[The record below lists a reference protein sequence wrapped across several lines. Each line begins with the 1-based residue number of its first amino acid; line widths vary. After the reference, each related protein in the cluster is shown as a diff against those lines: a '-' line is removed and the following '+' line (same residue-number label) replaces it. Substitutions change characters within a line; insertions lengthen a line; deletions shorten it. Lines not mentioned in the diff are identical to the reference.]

1 MRLPSAVEP
10 ALSPR
15 APMVLTGLLLALCAS
30 TTATAADLTAGQ
42 KVYMANCM
50 ACHGISADGKGP
62 AAASLQPPPADFTSP
77 SFWASRDAAK
87 VKSVIKTGKPG
98 TTMMPFTQLSEQ
110 DLENLVAFLESKKP

>member
-1 MRLPSAVEP
+1 MRRFSADSRP
-10 ALSPR
+10 
-15 APMVLTGLLLALCAS
+15 LLVALALLVGVALPG
-30 TTATAADLTAGQ
+30 AARAADLAAGQ

-77 SFWASRDAAK
+77 SFWASRDTAK

-98 TTMMPFTQLSEQ
+98 TPMMPFTQLSDQ